1 MAYALR
7 NRQVFSATVNGK
19 EFTFTCY
26 TQSTSYGVREICC
39 LGFSN
44 TTECKYIKDDII
56 GKDCIYNRPWYR
68 FKYENALN
76 RGIKNLN
83 ESEEVKQALHDI
95 LIDKIS
101 QEEHEKAEK
110 EIQAFQNLYNQT
122 SQEEHE
128 KAEKEIQAFQNLYN
142 QTSQGFKDRIANS
155 GIVMN
160 SDSDVQ
166 AVKGLM
172 LIDIVMNK

>member
-1 MAYALR
+1 MTYALR

-83 ESEEVKQALHDI
+83 ESKEVKQALHDI
-95 LIDKIS
+95 LIDGKA
-101 QEEHEKAEK
+101 QAEHEQAEK

-122 SQEEHE
+122 SQE
-128 KAEKEIQAFQNLYN
+128 
-142 QTSQGFKDRIANS
+142 FKDRIANS

-172 LIDIVMNK
+172 LIDILMNK

>member
-1 MAYALR
+1 MAYALYSR
-7 NRQVFSATVNGK
+7 EVFRAEVNGK
-19 EFTFTCY
+19 NYTFTCY
-26 TQSTSYGVREICC
+26 SQGTSYGFRHICC
-39 LGFSN
+39 EGFSN
-44 TTECKYIKDDII
+44 TTVARYVKDDII
-56 GKDCIYNRPWYR
+56 AKATYYNRTWES
-68 FKYENALN
+68 FKYETVLRKA
-76 RGIKNLN
+76 I
-83 ESEEVKQALHDI
+83 EVQPKEDREQLKAI

-122 SQEEHE
+122 SQE
-128 KAEKEIQAFQNLYN
+128 
-142 QTSQGFKDRIANS
+142 FKDRIANS

-172 LIDIVMNK
+172 LLDILMNK

>member
-44 TTECKYIKDDII
+44 TTECKYVKDDII

-83 ESEEVKQALHDI
+83 ESKEVKQALHDI
-95 LIDKIS
+95 LIDGKA
-101 QEEHEKAEK
+101 QAEHEQAEK
-110 EIQAFQNLYNQT
+110 DIAEFQALFNKTSDNFKQMAQNLPPMT
-122 SQEEHE
+122 SE
-128 KAEKEIQAFQNLYN
+128 
-142 QTSQGFKDRIANS
+142 
-155 GIVMN
+155 
-160 SDSDVQ
+160 SDVNL
-166 AVKGLM
+166 VKGLM
-172 LIDIVMNK
+172 ALDIIFNSK